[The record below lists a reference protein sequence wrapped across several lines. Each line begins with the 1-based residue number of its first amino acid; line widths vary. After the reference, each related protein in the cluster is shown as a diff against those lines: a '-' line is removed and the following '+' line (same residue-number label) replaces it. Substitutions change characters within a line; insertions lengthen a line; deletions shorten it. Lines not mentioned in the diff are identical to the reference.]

1 MATLYHHPL
10 CAQSRFIRLV
20 LAEMG
25 MDVALEEE
33 RIWERRRE
41 FLIMN
46 PAGTTPVLMEDS
58 GLVIP
63 GASTI
68 AEYLDETCG
77 LGLGTQRLMPEDV
90 AGRVE
95 VRRLLDWFNSKFF
108 SEIVDP
114 LVTEKIFK
122 RFMRSE
128 DGGGAPD
135 MSIIRAART
144 NIRYHLQYIGWL
156 TASRNWLAGPNL
168 TYVDLAAAA
177 QLSCADYLGDVPWS
191 DEPSAHAWYARIKSR
206 PSFRSILSDRV
217 PGMAPSVHYA
227 DLDF

>member
-25 MDVALEEE
+25 MDVTFEEE
-33 RIWERRRE
+33 RTWERRRE

-46 PAGTTPVLMEDS
+46 PAGTTPVLDDS
-58 GLVIP
+58 GIIVP
-63 GASTI
+63 GAGNI
-68 AEYLDETCG
+68 AEYLDETRG
-77 LGLGTQRLMPEDV
+77 LGLGNQRLMPEDV
-90 AGRVE
+90 AHRVE
-95 VRRLLDWFNSKFF
+95 VRRLLDWFNTKFF
-108 SEIVDP
+108 AEISDP
-114 LVTEKIFK
+114 LVTEKVFK

-135 MSIIRAART
+135 MNIIRAART
-144 NIRYHLQYIGWL
+144 NVRYHLQYISWL
-156 TASRNWLAGPNL
+156 TASRNWLAGPDL

-177 QLSCADYLGDVPWS
+177 QLSCVDYLGDVPWT
-191 DEPSAHAWYARIKSR
+191 DEVAAHAWYARIKSR
-206 PSFRSILSDRV
+206 PSFRTILADRI
-217 PGMAPSVHYA
+217 PGMAPSAHYA